1 MKALLPNS
9 KARESVIEQTY
20 FNSLEL
26 TIVAITYYLL
36 DKKGFTAKEAQ
47 DAATY
52 IFEFFDSMRVNDIHI
67 AEIKAELEKDYG
79 LAIRRKGGHL
89 TVGLKKEENNG

>member
-9 KARESVIEQTY
+9 NAHDSVIERSY
-20 FNSLEL
+20 FNSLERTL
-26 TIVAITYYLL
+26 VAIVYYLL
-36 DKKGFTAKEAQ
+36 DKKGFTAKEAR
-47 DAATY
+47 DAAIY
-52 IFEFFDSMRVNDIHI
+52 IFEFLDSMQVNDINI

-89 TVGLKKEENNG
+89 TVGLKKKEE

>member
-9 KARESVIEQTY
+9 DTRESIIDQAY

-26 TIVAITYYLL
+26 STIAITYYLL

-89 TVGLKKEENNG
+89 TVSLKKGGIS